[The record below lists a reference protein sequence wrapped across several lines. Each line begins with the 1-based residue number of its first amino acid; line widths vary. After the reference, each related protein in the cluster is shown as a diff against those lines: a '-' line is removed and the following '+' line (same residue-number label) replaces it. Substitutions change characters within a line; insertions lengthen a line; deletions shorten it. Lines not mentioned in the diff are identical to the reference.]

1 MSVMEVVKRCNMV
14 VQRYYISL
22 ITGRLYRKSLFRL
35 YISAVKFF
43 KKRLYGQKQRGL
55 KHTNYFISLYLCE
68 FQYSWIKNSVPMK
81 NKTWTY
87 LVVVSA
93 ALLMAGCGSRTKK
106 QTNEDVSMDSV
117 TVACSGV
124 KTLQLEGMRVTWIQ
138 DNAVERLMPRTI
150 FPDASDELVESLSLQ
165 GGIPSSMSAFLV
177 EANGIRI
184 LFDTGMGASDS
195 RLLPGL
201 QSLGISPADIGYL
214 YLTHFHNDHIG
225 GMMKGD
231 SVVFPNAEVY
241 VSKVEYDAWMAMPA
255 ERKAQVVK
263 RMDAYKERLHLF
275 EFGDTLPGN
284 VVAMEAV
291 GHTPGHTVFQSGR
304 LLVIG
309 DLIHGAA
316 LQLEHPEY
324 CASYDT
330 DKEAAVKVRKH
341 FLQYAKD
348 NQLTM
353 AGMHL
358 PAPAFK

>member
-1 MSVMEVVKRCNMV
+1 MS
-14 VQRYYISL
+14 
-22 ITGRLYRKSLFRL
+22 T
-35 YISAVKFF
+35 
-43 KKRLYGQKQRGL
+43 
-55 KHTNYFISLYLCE
+55 
-68 FQYSWIKNSVPMK
+68 
-81 NKTWTY
+81 
-87 LVVVSA
+87 
-93 ALLMAGCGSRTKK
+93 
-106 QTNEDVSMDSV
+106 
-117 TVACSGV
+117 
-124 KTLQLEGMRVTWIQ
+124 
-138 DNAVERLMPRTI
+138 
-150 FPDASDELVESLSLQ
+150 
-165 GGIPSSMSAFLV
+165 FLV
-177 EANGIRI
+177 DTNGIRI
-184 LFDTGMGASDS
+184 LFDTGMGAPGS

-214 YLTHFHNDHIG
+214 YLTHFHGDHIG

-241 VSKVEYDAWMAMPA
+241 ASKVEYDAWMTMPA

-263 RMDAYKERLHLF
+263 TMDAYKERLHLF

-291 GHTPGHTVFQSGR
+291 GHTPGHTVFQSGK

-324 CASYDT
+324 CASYDM
-330 DKEAAVKVRKH
+330 DKEAAVKARKY